1 MTQTM
6 KVVHFSE
13 EKEFQLRPI
22 IISNCWEQLGGKPQ
36 GGLWASPSSSQ
47 ASWEQFCQENDC
59 GNIGS
64 RTRVEMEVDTTN
76 FLTIDSAADLDKLP
90 LRELNLG
97 KLLPTTPEITMPLI
111 DFEKMVADGIDGIY
125 LTDRGHQESR
135 FTFLKGD
142 LYTFPMSLYG
152 WDCECLLIMNEG
164 CIKSYQVITGNG
176 SKRTRERSGPS
187 RKRNPK
193 IAREGINNAEMPYL
207 PKLL

>member
-1 MTQTM
+1 MTHTM

-22 IISNCWEQLGGKPQ
+22 IISNSWEQLGGKPR
-36 GGLWASPSSSQ
+36 GGLWASPSSSR
-47 ASWEQFCQENDC
+47 ASWEQFCQGKDYF
-59 GNIGS
+59 NIGS
-64 RTRVEMEVDTTN
+64 LTRVEMEVDTTN
-76 FLTIDSAADLDKLP
+76 FLTIDSAADLGKIP
-90 LRELNLG
+90 LRELSLE
-97 KLLPTTPEITMPLI
+97 KLPTTLEITMALV

-125 LTDRGHQESR
+125 LTDRGQQESR
-135 FTFLKGD
+135 FTFLKED

-193 IAREGINNAEMPYL
+193 IAREGINNAEMRCL
-207 PKLL
+207 PENP